1 MEMILSVGTAMLA
14 LNITQA
20 MKRSPLFHIK
30 MMPLIM
36 VLTSFSIGLVEIIMV
51 SRLAGRYRIM
61 AASKK
66 QADTFRLPGRR
77 WNNSEPH
84 TPQISSLAGR

>member
-1 MEMILSVGTAMLA
+1 
-14 LNITQA
+14 
-20 MKRSPLFHIK
+20 
-30 MMPLIM
+30 MPLIM
-36 VLTSFSIGLVEIIMV
+36 VLTSFSIGLVEIMMV
-51 SRLAGRYRIM
+51 SRLAGRYRII